1 MPLARIFTRH
11 PERTAALSGQLQEQG
26 YRVEV
31 VNPNQAHLAPADL
44 EIEFEVCERADV
56 LDRAANLATELHA
69 DVAVAP
75 GILQFTPKPAA
86 SPSMPIPEP
95 VSSAAA
101 KPEISVNAENDR
113 EREFESVFS
122 SATDTASS
130 QAESSEIIEIPISEP
145 EPLPP
150 VAFVEDVAAAKI
162 EPIPLVEKQKERQVM
177 PPVAFADTAKSADP
191 VPYLS
196 QLTPFSTP
204 VHQEKPAEAQAE
216 LPNRSKKILEGGA
229 GIAAR
234 VLAGAQ
240 ALASST
246 SETVRGQMDEY
257 KIQAEIR
264 AAEARAAREARLLD
278 LEQRKAEAQQRAA
291 ELEAARIEAAA
302 RLAKLVKQREPGL
315 LPEDRN
321 RETQPHH
328 YSPSVPL
335 WTPPT
340 QKFDRAPIPAKPVK
354 KRQPMNPQLRAVLTG
369 AAAVTTLF
377 IVGIALGIFHP
388 RTPLANPA
396 NRPANA
402 VTVQTGGVTVQ
413 TGTEKPQAQQQSA
426 ASMQDSAQIPAKPSP
441 RVQQARHSARQAG
454 DEADIHTSDVTVRHV
469 AHSAV
474 TSTPKP
480 KQSGQQAGLK
490 HFSDLDN

>member
-1 MPLARIFTRH
+1 MPLARIFTRY
-11 PERTAALSGQLQEQG
+11 PERTSALSGQLQEQG

-31 VNPNQAHLAPADL
+31 VSPDQAHLAPADL

-75 GILQFTPKPAA
+75 GILQFAPKPAVK
-86 SPSMPIPEP
+86 PEP
-95 VSSAAA
+95 V
-101 KPEISVNAENDR
+101 KPSVAEPQISVPSEIDR
-113 EREFESVFS
+113 EHEFESAFAPVS
-122 SATDTASS
+122 GTSALQHADLP
-130 QAESSEIIEIPISEP
+130 EVVEVPVMEH

-150 VAFVEDVAAAKI
+150 VAFAEEVPAAKI
-162 EPIPLVEKQKERQVM
+162 EPIPLMEKPKAPTPAMQ
-177 PPVAFADTAKSADP
+177 PVAMADAVKPADP

-196 QLTPFSTP
+196 QLTPFSVP
-204 VHQEKPAEAQAE
+204 VAPEKPIEPQPE
-216 LPNRSKKILEGGA
+216 LPHRGKKILEGGA

-240 ALASST
+240 ALAAST
-246 SETVRGQMDEY
+246 SETMRGQMDEY
-257 KIQAEIR
+257 KIQAQIR

-315 LPEDRN
+315 PPEDRS
-321 RETQPHH
+321 REAQRQ
-328 YSPSVPL
+328 SPSVPL

-340 QKFDRAPIPAKPVK
+340 QKFAQKTFSAKPK
-354 KRQPMNPQLRAVLTG
+354 SRKPINPQLRAVLTG
-369 AAAVTTLF
+369 AAAVTALF
-377 IVGIALGIFHP
+377 IVGIVMGIFHP
-388 RTPLANPA
+388 RAPLANTTSRSSNGA
-396 NRPANA
+396 S
-402 VTVQTGGVTVQ
+402 VQTGGVTVQ
-413 TGTEKPQAQQQSA
+413 TGTAKPQPPQQQST
-426 ASMQDSAQIPAKPSP
+426 QQLPTSAQVTAPTQAKPSP
-441 RVQQARHSARQAG
+441 RVETTHRSVQRANNN
-454 DEADIHTSDVTVRHV
+454 DIDINTGDVTVRHLSRPV
-469 AHSAV
+469 A
-474 TSTPKP
+474 TTTKP